1 MIDLHDHVFFFL
13 GGGWRWPELQRWNFV
28 AQILSMDHGRTSE
41 QTAKIDEGPK
51 DSEGVYMGRLVL
63 VKKINVSQTID

>member
-1 MIDLHDHVFFFL
+1 M
-13 GGGWRWPELQRWNFV
+13 
-28 AQILSMDHGRTSE
+28 AQILFMDHGRTSE

-51 DSEGVYMGRLVL
+51 DRQGVYMGRLVL